1 MHRQFPGALIM
12 AVVMRRVDATSV
24 ADGNRSGWSKVG
36 RVRQDGVGQKEKAAE
51 RVLPWTPPRDAEVPN
66 FPFVCSGRGHYS
78 VRTYYI
84 CTHPAVSVNG
94 PIAMLN

>member
-66 FPFVCSGRGHYS
+66 FHLQRSWPLLGEDI
-78 VRTYYI
+78 YYI
-84 CTHPAVSVNG
+84 SALTP
-94 PIAMLN
+94 PFR